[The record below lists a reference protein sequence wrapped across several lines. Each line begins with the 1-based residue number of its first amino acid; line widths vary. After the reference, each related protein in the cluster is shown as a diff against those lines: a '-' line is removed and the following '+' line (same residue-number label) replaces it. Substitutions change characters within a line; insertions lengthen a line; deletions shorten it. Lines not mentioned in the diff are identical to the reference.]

1 MRVSKLYAPTL
12 REVPA
17 EAEVVSHQLM
27 LRAGFMRK
35 AAGGI
40 YTYLPLAWRVLKKIE
55 RIVREEMDAKGSQ
68 ELLMPIVQ
76 PAEIWQ
82 ESGRWDVYGAEMF
95 RLQDRHNRCFCLGPT
110 HEEMVTTLIR
120 GDVRSYRQLPLS
132 VYQIQNKYRDERR
145 PRFGLMRGRE
155 FIMKD
160 AYSFDRDEAGLDKSY
175 QDMYDAY
182 TNIFTRCGLNFRPVE
197 ADSGAIGGSGSHEFM
212 VIADSGEAEIV
223 FCTSCD
229 YAANVEKA
237 ELFPLEAQEEA
248 MLTKEEVVTPDCKT
262 IADVCAY
269 LKLPVDHS
277 VKAVAYNSEKGLIL
291 CFVRGDHEV
300 NEIKVI
306 NTCGVIDLEMATE
319 EQLAAAGTVGGY
331 MGPVGI
337 DNKKVIVVVDATVM
351 KMHNV
356 CCGAN
361 KEGYHFINVNPGRDF
376 TPTYVA
382 DIRLIQE
389 GDPCPHCGGEVSK
402 ARGIEVGQVFKLF
415 TKYSSALKATYLDE
429 NGKEQPMVMG
439 CYGVGVS
446 RTMAAAIEQNY
457 DDNGIIW
464 PIEIA
469 PYHVLVV
476 AVNTKDEASAAKAEE
491 IYMQLKKVGLE
502 TVIDDRNERPGVK
515 FKDADLIGYPLR
527 VVVGPKTL
535 TEGKLEVKIRKTGE
549 IRYLPLD
556 GDYVQ
561 DIKNIITELAF
572 SK

>member
-464 PIEIA
+464 PIEVA

-476 AVNTKDEASAAKAEE
+476 PVNTKDEASAAKAEE

-561 DIKNIITELAF
+561 DIKNIIAELAF

>member
-1 MRVSKLYAPTL
+1 MRVSKMFAPTL

-27 LRAGFMRK
+27 LRAGFLRK
-35 AAGGI
+35 SAGGM
-40 YTYLPLAWRVLKKIE
+40 YNYLPLAWRVLKKIE
-55 RIVREEMDAKGSQ
+55 NIVREEMDASGAQ

-82 ESGRWDVYGAEMF
+82 ESGRWGVYGEEMF
-95 RLQDRHNRCFCLGPT
+95 RLKDRHNREFCLGPT
-110 HEEMVTTLIR
+110 HEEMVTSLIR
-120 GDVRSYRQLPLS
+120 GDVRSYRQLPMN
-132 VYQIQNKYRDERR
+132 VYQIQNKFRDERR

-160 AYSFDRDEAGLDKSY
+160 AYSFDRDEAGLDVSY
-175 QDMYDAY
+175 KLMYDAY
-182 TNIFTRCGLNFRPVE
+182 TRIFTRCGLTFRPVE

-223 FCTSCD
+223 YCNECD

-237 ELFPLEAQEEA
+237 EMHVIEAPEEEA
-248 MLTKEEVVTPDCKT
+248 KAVEEVKTPDCKT

-269 LKLPVDHS
+269 LNLPVDKS
-277 VKAVAYNSEKGLIL
+277 VKAVAFNSKKGLIL

-306 NTCGVIDLEMATE
+306 NTVGVNEVEMAE
-319 EQLAAAGTVGGY
+319 ESLLAAAGTVGGY

-337 DNKKVIVVVDATVM
+337 DPEKTIVVVDSTVM
-351 KMHNV
+351 KMHNI

-361 KEGYHFINVNPGRDF
+361 KEGYHLLNVNPGRDF
-376 TPTYVA
+376 NPTYVA

-389 GDPCPHCGGEVSK
+389 GDPCPHCGGKVSK

-415 TKYSSALKATYLDE
+415 TKYSEAMHATFLDE
-429 NGKEQPMVMG
+429 NGKEKPMVMG

-446 RTMAAAIEQNY
+446 RTMAAAIEQNN
-457 DDNGIIW
+457 DKDGMIW
-464 PIEIA
+464 PVAIA
-469 PYHVLVV
+469 PYEVLVV
-476 AVNTKDEASAAKAEE
+476 PVNTKDEASTQKAEA
-491 IYMQLKKVGLE
+491 IYEELKKAGVE
-502 TVIDDRNERPGVK
+502 AVIDDRNERPGVK

-535 TEGKLEVKIRKTGE
+535 AEGKLEVKVRRTGE
-549 IRYLPLD
+549 VQMLPLD
-556 GDYVQ
+556 SDYIGT
-561 DIKNIITELAF
+561 IKKLLA
-572 SK
+572 KL